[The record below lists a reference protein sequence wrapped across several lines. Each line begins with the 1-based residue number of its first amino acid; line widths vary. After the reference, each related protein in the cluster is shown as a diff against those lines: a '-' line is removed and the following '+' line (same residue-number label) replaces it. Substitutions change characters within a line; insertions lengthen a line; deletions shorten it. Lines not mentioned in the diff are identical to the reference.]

1 MRRSSKVPLSSL
13 LRSTP
18 FQLLL
23 CILFASLF
31 GKMLPQACVR
41 GAYTLS
47 LLFIDCVL
55 LLLPIMIF
63 AYMFNA
69 LIVAEEK
76 GPILVFSLLGLI
88 CFSNAVALC
97 FAYGVGSVV
106 IPHMTVHIGITE
118 LSSSVHPYFRLPFK
132 HGIRSDFVTLSAFS
146 IAFFCVKAKKKIQS
160 TRRFVKLIH
169 KLQAAISTFLKKAF
183 LPVLPLYV
191 LGFML
196 KMSNEGTLA
205 FLYTEYLP
213 IFALNVVVSFCY
225 ILAFY
230 KIVSI
235 GYKPVKKII
244 FNMLPA
250 GITGFSTMSSA
261 IAMPVALECT
271 ENNVKD
277 LNLARMVIPT
287 ASNMHMLG
295 DDITITL
302 TALTLIMV
310 SGTPIPSFIEFLPYI
325 AAFCVAKLACVGIA
339 GASLLVVLPVLKE
352 HLGFSSEMV
361 SLITTLY
368 VLHDSFGTFHNV
380 MGNGAFAIF
389 VEKVFKKLKL
399 ISIKKS

>member
-1 MRRSSKVPLSSL
+1 

-23 CILFASLF
+23 CILFAGLF
-31 GKMLPQACVR
+31 GKILPPVFVR
-41 GAYTLS
+41 STYTLS
-47 LLFIDCVL
+47 LLFIDCIL
-55 LLLPIMIF
+55 FFLPVMIF

-69 LIVAEEK
+69 LIAAEEK
-76 GPILVFSLLGLI
+76 GPVLVFSLLGLI
-88 CFSNAVALC
+88 CLSNAVALC
-97 FAYGVGSVV
+97 VAYGIGSTV
-106 IPHMTVHIGITE
+106 IPHLAMHINITE
-118 LSSSVHPYFRLPFK
+118 MSSSVHPYFRLPFK
-132 HGIRSDFVTLSAFS
+132 HSIRTDFVAITAFV
-146 IAFFCVKAKKKIQS
+146 IAFGCVKTKEKIHKAQWF
-160 TRRFVKLIH
+160 TEKMH
-169 KLQAAISTFLKKAF
+169 KLQIAIATFLKKAF
-183 LPVLPLYV
+183 LPILPLYV

-196 KMSNEGTLA
+196 KMSSEGTLT

-235 GYKPVKKII
+235 GYKPVKTLIL
-244 FNMLPA
+244 NMLPA

-261 IAMPVALECT
+261 ITMPVTLECT
-271 ENNVKD
+271 ERNVKYHP
-277 LNLARMVIPT
+277 LSRMVIPT

-302 TALTLIMV
+302 SALTLIMI
-310 SGTPIPSFIEFLPYI
+310 SGAPLPSFIDFMPYLVG
-325 AAFCVAKLACVGIA
+325 FCIAKLACVGIA

-361 SLITTLY
+361 SLMTTLY

-380 MGNGAFAIF
+380 MGNGAFAVF
-389 VEKVFKKLKL
+389 VEKTFKKLGL
-399 ISIKKS
+399 VGRKK

>member
-1 MRRSSKVPLSSL
+1 MSRSSKSSLSSL

-18 FQLLL
+18 LQLLL
-23 CILFASLF
+23 CILFAGLF
-31 GKMLPQACVR
+31 GSVLPLSFVR

-47 LLFIDCVL
+47 LLFIDCIL
-55 LLLPIMIF
+55 FFLPIMIF

-69 LIVAEEK
+69 LIAAEEK
-76 GPILVFSLLGLI
+76 GPLLVFSLLGLI
-88 CFSNAVALC
+88 CLSNAVALC
-97 FAYGVGSVV
+97 VAYGVGSAV
-106 IPHMTVHIGITE
+106 IPHFAMHINITE

-132 HGIRSDFVTLSAFS
+132 HGIRTDFVALSAFI
-146 IAFFCVKAKKKIQS
+146 IAFSCVKAKGKIHKVQWF
-160 TRRFVKLIH
+160 TEKMH
-169 KLQAAISTFLKKAF
+169 KLQTAIATFLKKAF
-183 LPVLPLYV
+183 LPILPLYV

-196 KMSNEGTLA
+196 KMSSEGTLD

-235 GYKPVKKII
+235 GYRPVKTLIV
-244 FNMLPA
+244 NMLPA

-261 IAMPVALECT
+261 ITMPVTLECT
-271 ENNVKD
+271 ERNVKYHP
-277 LNLARMVIPT
+277 LSRMVIPT

-302 TALTLIMV
+302 SALTLIMI
-310 SGTPIPSFIEFLPYI
+310 SGAPLPSFVEFIPYLI
-325 AAFCVAKLACVGIA
+325 GFCIAKLACVGIA

-361 SLITTLY
+361 SLMTTLY

-380 MGNGAFAIF
+380 MGNGAFAVF
-389 VEKVFKKLKL
+389 VEKVFKKLGL
-399 ISIKKS
+399 VGHKK